1 MTNQH
6 TCDLD
11 SINPSSFNKLVSKL
25 EAEDFAVFSSYD
37 NHRTEV
43 EVKSINKKIRKHLL
57 ENKTHCCN
65 LIFENRKSNYR
76 DYAIL
81 TFRNKA
87 IHSRSEFFGL
97 CLGVSSYFTEKKF
110 LANTKASVVMIYDI
124 SGNPIKVLSESNDI
138 IKSVEAAYSYL
149 SFKNERFN
157 ILGVAEPVNN
167 LGKMHL
173 VIIVFHGLDNK

>member
-1 MTNQH
+1 MTIQH
-6 TCDLD
+6 TCNLD
-11 SINPSSFNKLVSKL
+11 SIFPPSFNKLVIKL

-97 CLGVSSYFTEKKF
+97 CLGGFIVFYRKEVSS
-110 LANTKASVVMIYDI
+110 
-124 SGNPIKVLSESNDI
+124 
-138 IKSVEAAYSYL
+138 
-149 SFKNERFN
+149 
-157 ILGVAEPVNN
+157 
-167 LGKMHL
+167 
-173 VIIVFHGLDNK
+173 